1 MKNETTQY
9 NTMEKEVKEKEVK
22 EVKKPR
28 VINTTVTRNIYDF
41 SKMTGNIYE
50 SVAVLS
56 KRANQ
61 ISVDMKRELHKKIE
75 EFAGNVD
82 TMDEMCE
89 NREQIEVVRH
99 FEQMPKPTLQAVE
112 EYLED
117 GLYYR
122 NPAKEDR
129 KMQKLEAMENATIAE
144 AEANAK
150 ANAKE
155 NVEEGSKK
163 SSKEKS
169 KA

>member
-1 MKNETTQY
+1 MKKETTQY

-99 FEQMPKPTLQAVE
+99 FEQMPKHTLQAVE
-112 EYLED
+112 EYRED
-117 GLYYR
+117 GLHSH
-122 NPAKEDR
+122 NPAYRTMTFREDQTVR
-129 KMQKLEAMENATIAE
+129 CIGRVIGKLKDSQIPTRSQMRML
-144 AEANAK
+144 
-150 ANAKE
+150 
-155 NVEEGSKK
+155 
-163 SSKEKS
+163 EK
-169 KA
+169 